1 MKGQRSIILL
11 LVLMIILLSLDII
24 IRIGGKVG
32 TKGSGDKNIKEGMLN
47 KADPKDKFDKEKFI
61 RVYRAAKTLTA
72 TTEGGINYAKLQ
84 ELNQNFLTEIS
95 IAADSIDTERER
107 EIIALYKS
115 AYDAYK
121 TSETV
126 WMTIIKYNLDNYAE
140 QSPGQANRIIVR
152 LKPIIDNYGLTLIP
166 RESQYSGLMHELHAA
181 ELVKIWSTGSKYID
195 KANRVVLEDDSF

>member
-107 EIIALYKS
+107 EIIALY
-115 AYDAYK
+115 
-121 TSETV
+121 
-126 WMTIIKYNLDNYAE
+126 
-140 QSPGQANRIIVR
+140 
-152 LKPIIDNYGLTLIP
+152 
-166 RESQYSGLMHELHAA
+166 
-181 ELVKIWSTGSKYID
+181 
-195 KANRVVLEDDSF
+195 